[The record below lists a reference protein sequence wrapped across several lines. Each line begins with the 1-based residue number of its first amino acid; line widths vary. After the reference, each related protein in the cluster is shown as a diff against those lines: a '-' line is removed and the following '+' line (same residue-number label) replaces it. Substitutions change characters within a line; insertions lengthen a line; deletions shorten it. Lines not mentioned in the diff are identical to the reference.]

1 VAPVIHL
8 DTHAVVWLYAGDLP
22 RFPTGARRRLE
33 HEELRISPIVALEL
47 DYLHEVGRI
56 GEGAS
61 AVLQDLA
68 RTLGLV
74 QDDGDFGDV
83 VSAARALTWTR
94 DPFDRLIVGNA
105 LVAGANLMTKDRTIL
120 RHCRQAVWG

>member
-1 VAPVIHL
+1 MIHL
-8 DTHAVVWLYAGDLP
+8 DTHVVVWLYAGELS
-22 RFPTGARRRLE
+22 RFPAGTRKRLE

-47 DYLHEVGRI
+47 EYLYEVGRI
-56 GEGAS
+56 AEGAS
-61 AVLQDLA
+61 AVLPDLA

-74 QDDGDFGDV
+74 QDDGDFVDV

-105 LVAGANLMTKDRTIL
+105 VVAGANLMTKDRAIL
-120 RHCRQAVWG
+120 RHWRQAVWG